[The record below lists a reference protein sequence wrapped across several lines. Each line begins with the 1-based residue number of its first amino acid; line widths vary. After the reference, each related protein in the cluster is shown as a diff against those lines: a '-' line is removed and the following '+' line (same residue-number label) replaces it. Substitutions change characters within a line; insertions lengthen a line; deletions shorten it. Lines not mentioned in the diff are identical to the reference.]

1 MAPAQEHKVASDDAA
16 RVWIEGVGE
25 AERRLEITPARA
37 GWEFLSFRTYTV
49 RQGQT
54 IDGES
59 AGDEVCMILLSGAVT
74 MEAAGHSWQLDG
86 RESVFAGRPF
96 AVYLPPGH
104 TYRMTVLRDADC
116 AYGHA
121 PAEGKLPPRLI
132 TPEETT
138 VEIRG
143 GHNATRQITHVLDPG
158 DAEKLLCVEVYT
170 PSGNWS
176 SYPPHRHDQQNP
188 PDEVDLEEV
197 YYYRMQ
203 PEDGW
208 ALQRLYTDDGE
219 LDEVVVARH
228 GDAVM
233 VRRGYHPVVAAPGY
247 DVYYLNFLAG
257 PTPSWAAHDDPRLAW
272 VRGNWAGRPDRLT
285 LPLNGG

>member
-1 MAPAQEHKVASDDAA
+1 MDHKVASDYDA

-37 GWEFLSFRTYTV
+37 GWEYLSFRTYTF
-49 RQGQT
+49 RQGQV
-54 IDGES
+54 IEGES
-59 AGDEVCMILLSGAVT
+59 AGDEMCMVLLSGSVT
-74 MEAAGHSWQLDG
+74 MEAAGQTWVCDG
-86 RESVFAGRPF
+86 RASVFEGLPY

-104 TYRMTVLRDADC
+104 TYRMTVHSDADC
-116 AYGHA
+116 AYGRA

-132 TPEETT
+132 APGDTK

-176 SYPPHRHDQQNP
+176 SYPPHRHDVQDP
-188 PDEVDLEEV
+188 PREVDLEEV

-208 ALQRLYTDDGE
+208 ALQRLYTDDGS
-219 LDEVVVARH
+219 LDETVVARH

-233 VRRGYHPVVAAPGY
+233 IRRGYHPVAAAPGY

-257 PTPSWAAHDDPRLAW
+257 QTPSWAAHDDPALAW
-272 VRGNWAGRPDRLT
+272 VRGNWEGRSDRIT
-285 LPLNGG
+285 LPLSGD

>member
-1 MAPAQEHKVASDDAA
+1 MEHKVASDYDA

-37 GWEFLSFRTYTV
+37 GWDYLSFRTYTF
-49 RQGQT
+49 RQGQV
-54 IDGES
+54 IEGES
-59 AGDEVCMILLSGAVT
+59 AGDEMCMVLLSGSIT
-74 MEAAGHSWQLDG
+74 IEAAGQTWICDG
-86 RESVFAGRPF
+86 RASVFAGLPY

-104 TYRMTVLRDADC
+104 TYRMTVRADADC
-116 AYGHA
+116 AYGRA

-132 TPEETT
+132 TPGDTK

-176 SYPPHRHDQQNP
+176 SYPPHRHDVQDP
-188 PDEVDLEEV
+188 PREVDLEEV

-208 ALQRLYTDDGE
+208 ALQRLYTDDRS

-257 PTPSWAAHDDPRLAW
+257 PTPSWVAHDDPQLAW
-272 VRGNWAGRPDRLT
+272 VRDNWAGRPDGLT
-285 LPLNGG
+285 LPLTGGG